1 MMTSKS
7 KQKSKDIAFNKKLRF
22 WLFQFCGWLPFY
34 WLQLAIFGEADWAS
48 FKPVL
53 FATSVTFLSVAGSLL
68 LRKAFHF
75 FSRKEHKKGLWELLI
90 TLMCLPMAALVV
102 GIHQLIWFVIAI
114 EFGQFATLYQNQP
127 YTAVAAFV
135 WVTYVVWCC
144 LYLLFTKH
152 KKLSD
157 VIIKQQKLELLVKE
171 NQINSLL
178 EKLNPHFMFNTINNI
193 RALILKDSEQA
204 RDMLSSFADIMRY
217 QINSNDDALVPL
229 KDELDFVLEYIELNR
244 LQLGKRLI
252 FDKQIELGLLNNCIP
267 RMALQ
272 LLVENAIKHG
282 FSQSAKPAILKII
295 ISEDVTG
302 PNPQGWFLSVQNN
315 GTINNDNSNSGI
327 GLKNL
332 EERLKLSFSQH
343 YKLSLTEENNIV
355 ECKIVFDY

>member
-1 MMTSKS
+1 MMTDNSKL
-7 KQKSKDIAFNKKLRF
+7 KSQEIALNKKLRF

-34 WLQLAIFGEADWAS
+34 WLQMAIFGEDDWAA
-48 FKPVL
+48 FQPVL

-68 LRKAFHF
+68 LRQLFHL

-90 TLMCLPMAALVV
+90 ILMSLPMAAVV
-102 GIHQLIWFVIAI
+102 SGIHQLIWFVMAI
-114 EFGQFATLYQNQP
+114 EFGQFAPLYQNQP
-127 YTAVAAFV
+127 YTAVAGFV

-157 VIIKQQKLELLVKE
+157 VIIKQQQLELLMKE
-171 NQINSLL
+171 SQINALL
-178 EKLNPHFMFNTINNI
+178 EQLNPHFMFNTINNI

-204 RDMLSSFADIMRY
+204 RDMLTSFADIMRY

-229 KDELDFVLEYIELNR
+229 KDELDFVLEYVELNR

-252 FDKQIELGLLNNCIP
+252 FDKQIEPGLLNNCIP

-295 ISEDVTG
+295 IGENVNG

-315 GTINNDNSNSGI
+315 GTINNEKSNSGI

-332 EERLKLSFSQH
+332 EERLKLSFGH
-343 YKLSLTEENNIV
+343 RYKLSLTEENNIV
-355 ECKIVFDY
+355 ECKIVFNY